1 MSKLK
6 SKNILLY
13 VTLIIILLFS
23 IFYFITMNK
32 FSYAFSYNEVEVN
45 KESQTLLINKC
56 AQVYAENHQEL
67 FKKTDTIYVSI
78 NELVE
83 ENILPSEDGKV
94 YEAGSSVKTINDYK
108 VRITLKDGNYDTK
121 ILSE

>member
-13 VTLIIILLFS
+13 VTLFILLLFS
-23 IFYFITMNK
+23 IIYFITMNK
-32 FSYAFSYNEVEVN
+32 FSYAFSYNEIEAN
-45 KESQTLLINKC
+45 KESQILLINKC
-56 AQVYAENHQEL
+56 ARIYAENHQEL

-78 NELVE
+78 NDLVE
-83 ENILPSEDGKV
+83 EKILPSEDGKV
-94 YEAGSSVKTINDYK
+94 YESGSNVKTINNYK
-108 VRITLKDGNYDTK
+108 VKITLKDGNYDIK

>member
-1 MSKLK
+1 MEWR
-6 SKNILLY
+6 LL
-13 VTLIIILLFS
+13 L
-23 IFYFITMNK
+23 
-32 FSYAFSYNEVEVN
+32 
-45 KESQTLLINKC
+45 
-56 AQVYAENHQEL
+56 HQEL

-83 ENILPSEDGKV
+83 ENTLPSEDGKV
-94 YEAGSSVKTINDYK
+94 YEAGSNVKTINDYK

>member
-13 VTLIIILLFS
+13 ATLSILILFS
-23 IFYFITMNK
+23 IIYFITMNK

-45 KESQTLLINKC
+45 KENQILLINKC

-67 FKKTDTIYVSI
+67 FKKNDTIYVSI

-83 ENILPSEDGKV
+83 ENILPSENGKV
-94 YEAGSSVKTINDYK
+94 YEAGSNVKTINDYK

>member
-6 SKNILLY
+6 SKNTLLY
-13 VTLIIILLFS
+13 VTLFILVLFS
-23 IFYFITMNK
+23 IFYFVTMNK
-32 FSYAFSYNEVEVN
+32 FSYAFSYNEVEVS
-45 KESQTLLINKC
+45 KESQNLLINKC

-67 FKKTDTIYVSI
+67 FKDSDTIYVSI

-94 YEAGSSVKTINDYK
+94 YEAGSNVKTINNYK
-108 VRITLKDGNYDTK
+108 VRITLKDGNYEMK